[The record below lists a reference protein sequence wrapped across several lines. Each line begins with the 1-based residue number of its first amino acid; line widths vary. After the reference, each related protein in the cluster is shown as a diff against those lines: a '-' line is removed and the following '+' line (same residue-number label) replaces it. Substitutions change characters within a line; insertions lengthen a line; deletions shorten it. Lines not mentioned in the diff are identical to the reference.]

1 MADEKYLTRPKTKPA
16 ETLKG
21 KLNKWDNGY
30 AEFIPQGQKPSN
42 RSMLKQVGG
51 NSFYKNE
58 GEKESSYS
66 LHLNVDGAS
75 EDPVAEMAELFLN
88 LTKDQQK
95 TKPQLPESL
104 QGRMLY
110 DDKKGLKVWL
120 DTNTKKVTILACL
133 DCTPDIERQ
142 LLLAQSTMNV
152 TLGRYRSEII
162 HNSQFII
169 HNSYGKLSFLL
180 SGESVL
186 WGGTALYS
194 RSVQPHS
201 RQRRR
206 GKENPNA

>member
-1 MADEKYLTRPKTKPA
+1 MANEKFLTRPKTKPA

-21 KLNKWDNGY
+21 KMNKWDNGY

-42 RSMLKQVGG
+42 RSMLKQLG
-51 NSFYKNE
+51 NSSFYKSE
-58 GEKESSYS
+58 GSKESSYS

-110 DDKKGLKVWL
+110 DDSKGLKVWL
-120 DTNTKKVTILACL
+120 DMNTRKVTILASL

-142 LLLAQSTMNV
+142 LFCAEAQMNV

-162 HNSQFII
+162 NL
-169 HNSYGKLSFLL
+169 NK
-180 SGESVL
+180 
-186 WGGTALYS
+186 
-194 RSVQPHS
+194 
-201 RQRRR
+201 
-206 GKENPNA
+206 K

>member
-1 MADEKYLTRPKTKPA
+1 MANEKFLSRPKTKPA

-21 KLNKWDNGY
+21 KMNKWDNGY

-42 RSMLKQVGG
+42 RSLLKKVGS

-88 LTKDQQK
+88 LTKEQQK

-110 DDKKGLKVWL
+110 DDSKGLKVWL
-120 DTNTKKVTILACL
+120 DMNTRKVTILASL

-142 LLLAQSTMNV
+142 LLCAEAQMNV

-162 HNSQFII
+162 NL
-169 HNSYGKLSFLL
+169 NK
-180 SGESVL
+180 
-186 WGGTALYS
+186 
-194 RSVQPHS
+194 
-201 RQRRR
+201 
-206 GKENPNA
+206 K